1 MSRGRWLLRA
11 WAGLVLVL
19 AVRLLWQVLVRQ
31 PGCGLAFEPLCFD
44 PNEASVEELQLL
56 PGVGRARAEG
66 IVLERIRRGPF
77 RALED
82 LSRVDGIGAETI
94 RAIGRFL
101 DIPTRASTGTAG
113 H

>member
-1 MSRGRWLLRA
+1 MI
-11 WAGLVLVL
+11 L

-31 PGCGLAFEPLCFD
+31 PGSGLAFEPLRLD
-44 PNEASVEELQLL
+44 PNEASVEALQLL
-56 PGVGRARAEG
+56 PGVGRTRAEG

-77 RALED
+77 RTLED

-94 RAIGRFL
+94 RSIGRFL
-101 DIPTRASTGTAG
+101 DIPPRAATGTAG

>member
-1 MSRGRWLLRA
+1 VSRGRWLLRA

-19 AVRLLWQVLVRQ
+19 AVRLLWAVLVRQ
-31 PGCGLAFEPLCFD
+31 PSGGVVAAPVRLD

-56 PGVGRARAEG
+56 PGVGRMRAEG

-77 RALED
+77 RSLED
-82 LSRVDGIGAETI
+82 LARVDGIGLETI

-101 DIPTRASTGTAG
+101 DMPSVAPAGTTR